1 VLHWRFR
8 ATLRFEQV
16 PGFLRGRFGTAPY
29 MSPEMAKGTG
39 HSFGCSTA
47 NSAIFG
53 YCWICFLLDMIDMID
68 MIEFYLILLDIIGY
82 Y

>member
-1 VLHWRFR
+1 
-8 ATLRFEQV
+8 
-16 PGFLRGRFGTAPY
+16 

-47 NSAIFG
+47 NCAIFG